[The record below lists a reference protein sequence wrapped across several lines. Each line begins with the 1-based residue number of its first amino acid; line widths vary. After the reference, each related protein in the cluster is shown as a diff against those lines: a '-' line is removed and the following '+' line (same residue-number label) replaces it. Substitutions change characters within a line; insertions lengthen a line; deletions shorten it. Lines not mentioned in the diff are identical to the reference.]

1 VYSLFIWTL
10 GFAPVQLPDNPK
22 LYVRC
27 LNKQTTKMEVNEVFS
42 RYGIIEDIYMALDD
56 MKICRGYAF
65 VQFSCKEMALAAIKA
80 LNGLFTIRGSD
91 QPLIVRFADPKK
103 PRLGEQRFYSFL
115 FLYLFEDLPNFLF
128 YSTQFS

>member
-1 VYSLFIWTL
+1 MLPVKVRFAEAERERI

-80 LNGLFTIRGSD
+80 LNGLFTIRVVE
-91 QPLIVRFADPKK
+91 IVFCCIPMAQCIF
-103 PRLGEQRFYSFL
+103 GVHYSMTYCISVFL
-115 FLYLFEDLPNFLF
+115 TGF
-128 YSTQFS
+128 

>member
-1 VYSLFIWTL
+1 MLPVKVRFAEAERERI

-56 MKICRGYAF
+56 MKICRGMSVAPAYCG
-65 VQFSCKEMALAAIKA
+65 V
-80 LNGLFTIRGSD
+80 
-91 QPLIVRFADPKK
+91 
-103 PRLGEQRFYSFL
+103 
-115 FLYLFEDLPNFLF
+115 
-128 YSTQFS
+128 